1 MNIPD
6 DPFIQELLP
15 EFVDTWLND
24 LQQMPQLI
32 EEKNTDDL
40 YRMAHTLKGSC
51 YQFGLN
57 EIGDLGVSLMSLA
70 KDGKWVDALEMQP
83 KLVKSFQD
91 VKIFLED
98 KGLIS

>member
-15 EFVDTWLND
+15 EFVDTWLSD
-24 LQQMPQLI
+24 LEQMPTLI

-57 EIGDLGVSLMSLA
+57 EIGDMGVALMGLA
-70 KDGKWVDALEMQP
+70 KEGKWADAIEMQP

>member
-1 MNIPD
+1 VNIPD

-24 LQQMPQLI
+24 LEQMPQLI
-32 EEKNTDDL
+32 GEKNNADL

-51 YQFGLN
+51 YQFGLT
-57 EIGDLGVSLMSLA
+57 EIGDMGVALMELS
-70 KDGKWVDALEMQP
+70 KENKWEEAGEMQP

-91 VKIFLED
+91 VKKFLEE
-98 KGLIS
+98 KGFIS

>member
-24 LQQMPQLI
+24 LEQMPLLVK
-32 EEKNTDDL
+32 EKNSDDI

-57 EIGDLGVSLMSLA
+57 EIGDMGVEIMGLS
-70 KDGKWVDALEMQP
+70 KEGKWEVIGDMHP
-83 KLVKSFQD
+83 KLVKSFQE
-91 VKIFLED
+91 VKKYLEEN
-98 KGLIS
+98 GFIS